1 MLEILISR
9 GGWILRCRSKNGQM
23 MFYIGF
29 KVLGGFEEDISVENR
44 QTQQVERSITGF
56 FYRVNIQRGLLK

>member
-1 MLEILISR
+1 
-9 GGWILRCRSKNGQM
+9 M